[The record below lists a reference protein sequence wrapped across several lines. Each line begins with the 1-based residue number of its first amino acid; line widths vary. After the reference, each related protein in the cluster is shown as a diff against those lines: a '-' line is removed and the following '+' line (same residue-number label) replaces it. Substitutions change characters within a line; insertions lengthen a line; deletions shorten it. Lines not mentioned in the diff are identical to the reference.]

1 MMNQYCDVILK
12 SSGSG
17 SSFKKDSSEKESGF
31 TLIEVMV
38 AMMIALIGMLA
49 LGSLTIT
56 SLDSNAVAHE
66 RTEAVNLGARIME
79 EWIASP
85 VDALPTPSCNPVL
98 PTPLVAG
105 VHTACKPLKS
115 TVKLNY
121 DVYVTE
127 ANTSATMPV
136 GMPAGSLPASRVL
149 GPGLRVTSI
158 LVDSTNSAT
167 LYAGTDG
174 GGLYQ
179 STDSGAN
186 WAKIGGIG
194 YIRINDIKQDPAGN
208 VYAGTD
214 VGVIT
219 NQGVLGTWI
228 KKNTGLGNLTV
239 HALVIDPVTPTT
251 LYVGT
256 NAGVFK
262 SVNGGGAW
270 ALSNGNPGSVPPTNL
285 TNLKVNALV
294 IDPVTPTTLYVGTDV
309 NAGVDLYSGVFKSI
323 DGGVNWSSMKATAPN
338 NVNALAVDP
347 LSPTTLYA
355 GTDVVVAT
363 GVVTSGLDSY
373 ATLASPTGWDAS
385 APNDS
390 FTMALTMDASSP
402 ISGSRGTN
410 MQGSRGKGAG
420 VYDDSNGGLK
430 TWFKAHSN
438 QAQRRI
444 YSIAIDP
451 NTSMTWYAGTDDGVL
466 KSTNSGSN
474 WAAINS
480 GIGIVPK
487 EKVVKISWLHKG
499 KPHSIVLTHISRR
512 PY

>member
-1 MMNQYCDVILK
+1 
-12 SSGSG
+12 
-17 SSFKKDSSEKESGF
+17 
-31 TLIEVMV
+31 
-38 AMMIALIGMLA
+38 
-49 LGSLTIT
+49 
-56 SLDSNAVAHE
+56 
-66 RTEAVNLGARIME
+66 
-79 EWIASP
+79 
-85 VDALPTPSCNPVL
+85 
-98 PTPLVAG
+98 
-105 VHTACKPLKS
+105 
-115 TVKLNY
+115 
-121 DVYVTE
+121 
-127 ANTSATMPV
+127 
-136 GMPAGSLPASRVL
+136 
-149 GPGLRVTSI
+149 LRVTSI
-158 LVDSTNSAT
+158 LVDSTNSAI

-179 STDSGAN
+179 STDSGVN

-194 YIRINDIKQDPAGN
+194 YIHINDIKQDLAGN
-208 VYAGTD
+208 IYVGTD
-214 VGVIT
+214 VGVVT
-219 NQGVLGTWI
+219 NQGFAGTWVQR
-228 KKNTGLGNLTV
+228 NTGLTDLYV
-239 HALVIDPVTPTT
+239 HALAIDPVTPTT

-262 SVNGGGAW
+262 SANGGGAW
-270 ALSNGNPGSVPPTNL
+270 ALSNGNLGSVPPTNL

-323 DGGVNWSSMKATAPN
+323 DGGVNWNSMKGTAPN
-338 NVNALAVDP
+338 NVNALAIDP

-363 GVVTSGLDSY
+363 GAVASGLDSY
-373 ATLASPTGWDAS
+373 ATLISPTGWDVSAS
-385 APNDS
+385 PNDS

-420 VYDDSNGGLK
+420 VYSAGVFL
-430 TWFKAHSN
+430 TWFQTHLN

-451 NTSMTWYAGTDDGVL
+451 ANSLTWYAGTDDGVL
-466 KSTNSGSN
+466 KSTNSGSS
-474 WAAINS
+474 WTAINS
-480 GIGIVPK
+480 GIGIVPR
-487 EKVVKISWLHKG
+487 EKVVKISWSHKG